1 MVFDKIEEALKLDV
15 LAHNQKRPDYMKK
28 EEDNDSIMEDMGDRG
43 DQMRQGVFMSA
54 IKREDLERDEFDDIR
69 NMVDPSGDF
78 LKNIS
83 NFASPIQDEMRR
95 AAPGH

>member
-1 MVFDKIEEALKLDV
+1 
-15 LAHNQKRPDYMKK
+15 
-28 EEDNDSIMEDMGDRG
+28 
-43 DQMRQGVFMSA
+43 MSA